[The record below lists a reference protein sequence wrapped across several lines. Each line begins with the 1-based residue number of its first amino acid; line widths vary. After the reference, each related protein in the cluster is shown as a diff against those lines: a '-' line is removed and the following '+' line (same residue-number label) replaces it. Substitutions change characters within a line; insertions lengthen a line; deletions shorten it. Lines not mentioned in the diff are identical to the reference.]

1 MPFSFPLAQNGNP
14 VAAHSSSGDSTRSSS
29 ADRGKRS
36 SGSSSSSSSSSI
48 PFGRKQLKSRAGN
61 ARAPGNASQA
71 GGSRSVG
78 PELSSSNSAKVR
90 GRRPVKLSQVPT
102 WSLDT
107 EPPTRAAAG
116 PLADVL
122 DLTQMQLAHQA
133 PFAALAPPAPHRI
146 SLAHA
151 QATGIPVCIHA
162 RASRRKLRHL
172 TLQPGGFDPRIC
184 PASYRAGNSRRPTQP
199 SARWLSHT
207 ARRAA
212 PLHSIRP
219 ACGHRPAVLQHPAGH
234 SLTPAGLSTPRAH
247 PCTAQV
253 ASPLAPQLWDL
264 LRSPSAPGPWLER
277 ADELSPQVVV
287 AASLA
292 YLSPAPGRWVDARSA
307 ARMLR
312 YLDMRDDVVELIGTT
327 EAMQLVAVLGLLE
340 GEGVRVRCP
349 RVRTWAMQTA
359 SSSSGPGRTLRAEEP
374 ACDSGCQPACKSHM
388 SDVQG
393 APRHMPAGAAV
404 QRPHRPPC
412 RCPGPASNQ
421 STPLLN
427 ARFPCL
433 PMPCPVQLLSP
444 GTQQAARL
452 DSVGPTLH
460 PSLSPAQQTW
470 LLHSLGTVVCDPGC
484 GPTAPAYTSAL
495 LRSLLHSAG
504 SDQFTAS
511 AAAATTG
518 PAGSSS
524 DPPGPNTPR
533 RSCSTGGLV
542 AALLAAASHVE
553 AVAAVEADEAGS
565 GFGNSGGGG
574 GGGGGSQPLSS
585 SSSAAQSLS
594 MQGAQGT
601 ALLSTVQQLV
611 QLVTRVE
618 VLGWTVISDQQQRD
632 QAISTVS
639 GSETGP
645 DKEARQ
651 DNATD
656 TAQPDTPGRLP
667 NHREGLQMWSDLA
680 ELACVYRCS
689 LEGAAVQLAAQS
701 VIRTLSRFSPTQSAA
716 TPNSDGPSPDTA
728 YRNALAAFPLDRAA
742 SAAGGWLLPHLYA
755 SSDPAAQPLR
765 QQMLQLLMQSPTQS
779 TQSRSSPAGTRSS
792 ASGPAEVGT
801 FQVQISDDTQL
812 SLSGPFLMSLSR
824 SGCSSESA
832 LADVASALLGGV
844 EARVAAQASGSQP
857 LFKRRSDAGEQQ
869 RESAGGEEG
878 SWCSQ
883 GCSRVLAMGMRCVAQ
898 LGKRELDQG
907 LWEAAAIQIDH
918 HSSAD
923 LCDFA
928 IASAASAA
936 CADAPERGGSHS
948 DQQDRVARAPA
959 DDDGSSASAETLVL
973 RRAESQ
979 LSVYEFAEALLPR
992 KPTMQIPPPP
1002 PEAHAAVQF
1011 PVVRRCT
1018 PRCRSVPAL
1027 EVGVSRLAVFYAAC
1041 ISARPQP
1048 PSSSHPLVLTT
1059 LSLFVPSHRTAVALA
1074 ITFHA
1079 SPARSPLL
1087 LNALQA
1093 LALQA
1098 QPGPEPPPAQ
1108 SHQGQ
1113 DPDPDINL
1121 IHRSTSSSSGDRSDS
1136 SSSDNSGSRTSGD
1149 APPDPAATHA
1159 ATSEAQQPGPAAT
1172 TSTTT
1177 RQDTCS
1183 SAQEDPQPSL
1193 PQRAAPAP
1201 QPQEPSSVVSPTQ
1214 AGPVGLGQPLLHLSR
1229 GEALPLARCALRHSH
1244 SHSHSHASLPAAANL
1259 ALDLLAPH
1267 CHGLSQG
1274 DLLSLM
1280 TSPSLAL
1287 LGESASRSFLTAGSV
1302 RLMGRV
1308 GRIPTAALL
1317 RLLRSWPALG
1327 WRPALLLRR
1336 VVLLALDR
1344 VKEDES
1350 RPVVQSSD
1358 EEEEQ
1363 NPQNWVGSMD
1373 PGDLIAGEGQQSR
1386 LQLRPHDAISL
1397 VKCLAALS
1405 YRSEPVCALLKA
1417 VLQRTLKLHRST
1429 VLVFSVKQLAS
1440 LVWSCAR
1447 LSYRSD
1453 ALLLPLL
1460 QLVTRSPREEL
1471 TMPVV
1476 ASVVWA
1482 CGRLGLNSEK
1492 LAASSARLCLSQ
1504 LGRASNVERANLAW
1518 GLMKLGWASP
1528 PPRNPRPLTSRLA
1541 AIPSALLPT
1550 LDFTLLSRFLF
1561 SCTQSR
1567 FIAPDLLQSYGDAV
1581 CSMLDRDAAGSPAQE
1596 AEQSP
1601 FLCSV
1606 VYGFAMQGSPGPPR
1620 MLALLE
1626 DVATRRPRMFTPW
1639 QRAGILWGFSCLS
1652 YIPTAWFRLGL
1663 AKFIA
1668 RDIPLMSLK
1677 ELSMTLV
1684 ALSRWPL
1691 DDLTSPRERLALLQ
1705 GAVACGIA
1713 LLPEV
1718 LVPTAEPISIG
1729 SMTAAVAA
1737 AAKGRAAAEQ
1747 QQLAYPPLRGGMSS
1761 ISSMSSMDGDEEM
1774 EEALPRRDVGLE
1786 SLPDLVAAM
1795 ATLKKYSPELMT
1807 RVAAAIVT
1815 HLHSGSSTSLSP
1827 PSSSSSSPP
1836 SPDASDEL
1844 ASFDFAPTHTA
1855 SSTQGQ
1861 DHARLLLPP
1870 RRQHAT
1876 GSMRPKALT
1885 SLLWGFATLKHDDP
1899 PLMEAAGDA
1908 LTAAAELMATQA
1920 DAASATAAVHSA
1932 AEATAAPRARQSTP
1946 PTDSAPVT
1954 AAASDPPPATT
1965 PLTAQLPPASVG
1977 IPTPSSTALPPSK
1990 PSQLNP
1996 PPVPR
2001 GSSAVTSTTA
2011 KNSSSSSSASQP
2023 TAQPSSSPSTPLP
2036 TAAAV
2041 DPVQEALQAY
2051 LTAAISEAVPRVP
2064 VWSGSETFKLLWAW
2078 GKLNRHPG
2086 PRVMSAALLSWQVH
2100 SHRQHQHPSTSHASP
2115 RSVMRHTHAAE
2126 MQHFVKP
2133 GQRGHQ
2139 LRKERL
2145 SKQDKEKPSLYLDE
2159 QGTPIHW
2166 ITGLLYSLA
2175 LMQQHTGPFATL
2187 LAQQL
2192 CSIPD
2197 LQRHPGFLKQRQQL
2211 AACLLAAQADRTESP
2226 LMSLLP
2232 PEARALAL
2240 EQWRARASERV
2251 AATPNNH
2258 QSEICGVLKKM
2269 GVSTK
2274 TNSPTTDGVAVADVL
2289 LLLPNSTNRFVLE
2302 LVGKHNSAAN
2312 SPRLLGEA
2320 ALKYRLLQA
2329 RGYIVIPINCREW
2342 DKIGR
2347 KDTTSQ
2353 MYYLQTKLERRV
2365 AALSGAGLAAVM
2377 SGPVSSPA
2385 ASAASASA
2393 ASASAASAGKGPAAE
2408 PTITEVH

>member
-122 DLTQMQLAHQA
+122 DLTQTGPAIHVGRPSPQLAGCHT
-133 PFAALAPPAPHRI
+133 PPAVQRP
-146 SLAHA
+146 STASGLLAV
-151 QATGIPVCIHA
+151 TGRLSC
-162 RASRRKLRHL
+162 S
-172 TLQPGGFDPRIC
+172 
-184 PASYRAGNSRRPTQP
+184 TQP
-199 SARWLSHT
+199 
-207 ARRAA
+207 
-212 PLHSIRP
+212 
-219 ACGHRPAVLQHPAGH
+219 
-234 SLTPAGLSTPRAH
+234 
-247 PCTAQV
+247 V

-349 RVRTWAMQTA
+349 RVRTWAMQT
-359 SSSSGPGRTLRAEEP
+359 
-374 ACDSGCQPACKSHM
+374 
-388 SDVQG
+388 
-393 APRHMPAGAAV
+393 
-404 QRPHRPPC
+404 
-412 RCPGPASNQ
+412 
-421 STPLLN
+421 
-427 ARFPCL
+427 
-433 PMPCPVQLLSP
+433 LLSP

-1518 GLMKLGWASP
+1518 GLMKLGHQPSPLFLSALLLASQP
-1528 PPRNPRPLTSRLA
+1528 HLDTCQPRELNALTFALAHWGAGATASYCRATMAALVSRLDAHTPNSIMGITASCVRLGFAPSPATLAPLASRLA
-1541 AIPSALLPT
+1541 ATPAPLLPS
-1550 LDFTLLSRFLF
+1550 LDPTLLSRFLS

-1567 FIAPDLLQSYGDAV
+1567 FDAPELLRTYGDAV
-1581 CSMLDRDAAGSPAQE
+1581 CSMLDQDAAGSPAQGT
-1596 AEQSP
+1596 EQSS

-1606 VYGFAMQGSPGPPR
+1606 VYGFAMQRSRGPPR

-1626 DVATRRPRMFTPW
+1626 DAATRRPRMFTPW

-1663 AKFIA
+1663 AKFLA

-1684 ALSRWPL
+1684 ALARWPL
-1691 DDLTSPRERLALLQ
+1691 DDLTSERERRALTR
-1705 GAVACGIA
+1705 GAAACGIA

-1774 EEALPRRDVGLE
+1774 DEALPRRDVGLE
-1786 SLPDLVAAM
+1786 SLPDLVAGESCSTRVCVRARVRACAPM
-1795 ATLKKYSPELMT
+1795 ATLQEYSPELMT
-1807 RVAAAIVT
+1807 RVAAALVT
-1815 HLHSGSSTSLSP
+1815 HLHSSSSSSSTALPP
-1827 PSSSSSSPP
+1827 PSSSSSSEPT
-1836 SPDASDEL
+1836 PDASDEL
-1844 ASFDFAPTHTA
+1844 ASFGFEPTHTA
-1855 SSTQGQ
+1855 SATQGQ
-1861 DHARLLLPP
+1861 DQARLLLPP
-1870 RRQHAT
+1870 RRQHAS
-1876 GSMRPKALT
+1876 GSIRPKALT

-1908 LTAAAELMATQA
+1908 LTAAAELMAAQA
-1920 DAASATAAVHSA
+1920 DAAAAA
-1932 AEATAAPRARQSTP
+1932 AAAARPTAEAPAAPRARP
-1946 PTDSAPVT
+1946 SAPPSSTQPSRPPLPRT
-1954 AAASDPPPATT
+1954 AAAAAPAPANPPLNPLSPLLPPP
-1965 PLTAQLPPASVG
+1965 
-1977 IPTPSSTALPPSK
+1977 
-1990 PSQLNP
+1990 
-1996 PPVPR
+1996 
-2001 GSSAVTSTTA
+2001 
-2011 KNSSSSSSASQP
+2011 
-2023 TAQPSSSPSTPLP
+2023 P

-2041 DPVQEALQAY
+2041 DPDQAARR
-2051 LTAAISEAVPRVP
+2051 TAAISDAIPRVP

-2115 RSVMRHTHAAE
+2115 RVVMRGTHAAE
-2126 MQHFVKP
+2126 KRHPATP
-2133 GQRGHQ
+2133 GQTGRGP
-2139 LRKERL
+2139 RKERVPEQEQGL
-2145 SKQDKEKPSLYLDE
+2145 PSPHLDA

-2197 LQRHPGFLKQRQQL
+2197 LQRHPGFLKQRQQV

-2226 LMSLLP
+2226 LTSLLP

-2240 EQWRARASERV
+2240 EQWRSKAAERV

-2258 QSEICGVLKKM
+2258 QGEICGVLKKM
-2269 GVSTK
+2269 GVSTRP
-2274 TNSPTTDGVAVADVL
+2274 NAPTADGVAVADVL

-2377 SGPVSSPA
+2377 SGPVSSA
-2385 ASAASASA
+2385 SASAASASA
-2393 ASASAASAGKGPAAE
+2393 ASASAASASAASASAAE
-2408 PTITEVH
+2408 PTSRPQE